1 MLSALFIVL
10 IVIVD
15 QLTKYFAKANLYG
28 GNDYSIVDGIFSFT
42 YLENRGA
49 AFGFFR
55 DQKLITIGFAS
66 IVIILLIIFLY
77 KSAYKN
83 KWMKISLVLIIGG
96 AIGNLI
102 DRAYLGYVVDF
113 FHFYITDIFDFPIFN
128 VADMSVVCGTILMAI
143 TILFS
148 KENWVK

>member
-1 MLSALFIVL
+1 MLSALLITL

-15 QLTKYFAKANLYG
+15 QLTKYFAKVNFYG
-28 GNDYSIVDGIFSFT
+28 GNDYSIIDGFFSLT

-49 AFGFFR
+49 AFGIFEG
-55 DQKLITIGFAS
+55 QKLVTIGFAS

-77 KSAYKN
+77 KSAYNN
-83 KWMKISLVLIIGG
+83 KWMRTSLVLIIGG

-113 FHFYITDIFDFPIFN
+113 FHFYAIDIFDFPIFN
-128 VADMSVVCGTILMAI
+128 VADISVVCGTFLMAL

-148 KENWVK
+148 KEDWRK